1 MTAFHIE
8 NSRSGEELGRYYAEN
23 AADAL
28 NAMAR
33 NAGYENFARACELA
47 PEIKREVFCM
57 EL

>member
-8 NSRSGEELGRYYAEN
+8 NGRSGEEIGRYYAET
-23 AADAL
+23 ATDAL

-33 NAGYENFARACELA
+33 NAGYENFARACEIA
-47 PEIKREVFCM
+47 PDIKREVVIF